1 MKKASKRTT
10 LERILVGF
18 IYGLIASIAFV
29 GWLSFSQAHM
39 WIEPFSYRVMVGL
52 EQGMLAVSLVG
63 ALVSAI
69 ILGIQLILKRPSGW
83 FDREIEGN
91 VPERLASR
99 ELDDTDRGS

>member
-1 MKKASKRTT
+1 MKQESNRTP

-29 GWLSFSQAHM
+29 GWL
-39 WIEPFSYRVMVGL
+39 PFSYRVMVGL

-69 ILGIQLILKRPSGW
+69 ILGIQLIVKRPSGW

-91 VPERLASR
+91 VPEWLQPR
-99 ELDDTDRGS
+99 EVDDTDSGS